1 MKLRWKMFRNRPI
14 PVEINWKSAHKYSS
28 LRWTIIKTNI
38 LGTCPKIVTSW
49 KTSLERSRSCSYVP
63 QSIFYSIDM
72 EICDLCDW
80 CYVMIFQKGS
90 DIKFSFQSKT
100 ILIKHFMFSLII
112 RNEKLWWKFWQKLLF
127 VESKI
132 KPSNICNWFLV
143 STLPVMG
150 YLHWSLR
157 KFAVR
162 TNYCS

>member
-1 MKLRWKMFRNRPI
+1 
-14 PVEINWKSAHKYSS
+14 
-28 LRWTIIKTNI
+28 
-38 LGTCPKIVTSW
+38 
-49 KTSLERSRSCSYVP
+49 
-63 QSIFYSIDM
+63 M

-80 CYVMIFQKGS
+80 CYVMIFQKGKTELFGIFMS
-90 DIKFSFQSKT
+90 WLDIKFSFESKT

-127 VESKI
+127 VKSKI

-162 TNYCS
+162 TNYCSQQVKSWGKYKYILTWGPSRGWVLCWKLKCYEWCVDKDVTSPSPCSVIRPSADCHMS